1 MRVGWGPWG
10 WRVHARSST
19 RMGGLIN
26 RVDERVVLHELRK
39 LDVNK
44 LLHGF
49 LLALGSWVQAEILK
63 EALELNIWGWSR

>member
-1 MRVGWGPWG
+1 
-10 WRVHARSST
+10 
-19 RMGGLIN
+19 MGGLIN
-26 RVDERVVLHELRK
+26 RVDERVVLHELRE